1 MMTLKKINN
10 LFSMRNVK
18 EVPKSTDYSLN
29 FYFSFL
35 IFGSIFCFIF
45 YLDLRL
51 YFYMFEPL
59 DLEREKRRLLKKNE
73 EREYSLLTDSDYQLI
88 LF

>member
-35 IFGSIFCFIF
+35 IFGSIF

-51 YFYMFEPL
+51 YFYMFKLL

>member
-1 MMTLKKINN
+1 
-10 LFSMRNVK
+10 MRNVK

-35 IFGSIFCFIF
+35 IFGFIFYFIF
-45 YLDLRL
+45 YLDLRF

-59 DLEREKRRLLKKNE
+59 DLEREKRRLLKKNKK
-73 EREYSLLTDSDYQLI
+73 R
-88 LF
+88 

>member
-35 IFGSIFCFIF
+35 IFGFIFYFIF

-51 YFYMFEPL
+51 YFYMF
-59 DLEREKRRLLKKNE
+59 
-73 EREYSLLTDSDYQLI
+73 
-88 LF
+88 